1 MYCPGHA
8 RVMGNDQ
15 VDWRGL
21 LWVYCT
27 GHTRVMGNDQVDWRG
42 LLWMYC
48 PGHDRVM
55 GNDKV
60 DWRGLHWMYCSG
72 HVRVVG
78 NDRAGKTGEDYF
90 GYAALGT
97 SESWEMN
104 KQVRLA
110 RTTLDAL
117 RWARQSHGK

>member
-1 MYCPGHA
+1 
-8 RVMGNDQ
+8 
-15 VDWRGL
+15 
-21 LWVYCT
+21 
-27 GHTRVMGNDQVDWRG
+27 
-42 LLWMYC
+42 MYC

-90 GYAALGT
+90 GCTAMGT
-97 SESWEMN
+97 SESWEMS
-104 KQVRLA
+104 KQI
-110 RTTLDAL
+110 
-117 RWARQSHGK
+117 RQSSSATITGGLRLRRFS